1 MSEQRA
7 VLVTGAG
14 RGLGMTMAQRLASA
28 GYGVVVSDL
37 DGEAAESVAEGIRAG
52 GGVAFGIP
60 LDVTRE
66 APCDDAVRYAVDR
79 LGGLYG
85 VVNNAGIVEATPF
98 VDMTVAAWDSVLA
111 VNARGTFLVCRAAAR
126 VMIPRGQGAI
136 VNIASIAGRD
146 GFPKFANYVAS
157 KHAVIGL
164 TRSLAREL
172 GPEGIRVNA
181 VCPGAIKTAMWS
193 AEAQDTEDPDA
204 VFDSIAEGTALR
216 RNQTSDDIADAVE
229 FLIGSRSNSITG
241 QALVVDSGLIM
252 A

>member
-1 MSEQRA
+1 MTQQGS

-14 RGLGMTMAQRLASA
+14 RGLGQRIAERLAA
-28 GYGVVVSDL
+28 ADYPVIVSDI
-37 DGEAAESVAEGIRAG
+37 DMDAAEVVAEGIRTAG
-52 GGVAFGIP
+52 GAAHGVHV
-60 LDVTRE
+60 DVTSERD
-66 APCDDAVRYAVDR
+66 CDDAVAYAEER

-85 VVNNAGIVEATPF
+85 VVNSAGIVAATPF
-98 VDMTVAAWDSVLA
+98 VDMTVDAWDSVLT

-126 VMIPRGQGAI
+126 AMVPRRAGAI

-172 GPEGIRVNA
+172 GPDGIRVNA
-181 VCPGAIKTAMWS
+181 VCPGAIKTAMWT
-193 AEAQDTEDPDA
+193 AEAQDTDDPDA
-204 VFDSIAEGTALR
+204 VFDSIAASTALG

-229 FLIGSRSNSITG
+229 FLIGPRANSITG
-241 QALVVDSGLIM
+241 QALVVDSGLIL

>member
-1 MSEQRA
+1 MSEQEA

-14 RGLGMTMAQRLASA
+14 RGLGATIAERLAATGYAVLVTDIDADTAELVAQRIRDD
-28 GYGVVVSDL
+28 G
-37 DGEAAESVAEGIRAG
+37 GEAHALR
-52 GGVAFGIP
+52 
-60 LDVTRE
+60 LDVTSE
-66 APCDDAVRYAVDR
+66 QSCEEAVRYADER

-85 VVNNAGIVEATPF
+85 VVNNAGIVAATPF
-98 VDMTVAAWDSVLA
+98 VDMTVEQWDAVLT

-126 VMIPRGQGAI
+126 AMRPRGRGAI

-164 TRSLAREL
+164 TRTLAREL
-172 GPEGIRVNA
+172 GPDGIRANA

-193 AEAQDTEDPDA
+193 AEAQDTDDPDA
-204 VFDSIAEGTALR
+204 VFDSIAEGTSLR

-229 FLIGSRSNSITG
+229 FLIGPRANSITG
-241 QALVVDSGLIM
+241 QSLIVDSGLIF